1 MSAEPLRTQQ
11 PRKPMATIRAGRGRG
26 RSSGHAHG
34 RAYSRFVHLMKVVLP
49 VIAVGILGL
58 LVAWPR
64 LQETMPEPAARDG
77 GALEMAGAQY
87 LGIDGENRP
96 FSIRAERAVRSPQDP
111 AVMDLVDP
119 EAEITRADGSW
130 VTIRA
135 ERGRYNEE
143 TGKLLLLDHVNLF
156 HDAGYEF
163 LTDEAHVDTVGGN
176 AWGDRPVT
184 GQGPIGELFGQGF
197 RLYDSGR
204 TIVVTGRARLN
215 LVGNSSMEV
224 AQ

>member
-1 MSAEPLRTQQ
+1 MSVEPIRMQ
-11 PRKPMATIRAGRGRG
+11 PRKPTAPVRARRRGRG
-26 RSSGHAHG
+26 RSPGRVQG

-49 VIAVGILGL
+49 MIAVGILGL
-58 LVAWPR
+58 LVAWPG
-64 LQETMPEPAARDG
+64 LQDTIPEPAVRDG

-87 LGIDGENRP
+87 LGIDGESRP
-96 FSIRAERAVRSPQDP
+96 FSIRAERAVRSPQNA

-119 EAEITRADGSW
+119 EAEMTRADGSW

-163 LTDEAHVDTVGGN
+163 LTDEAHIDTVVGN

-184 GQGPIGELFGQGF
+184 GQGPVGEVFGQGF

-204 TIVVTGRARLN
+204 TIVVTGPARLN
-215 LVGNSSMEV
+215 LVGNSATEV
-224 AQ
+224 TQ